1 MKIET
6 EKLMRVKTAKKEL
19 NVSAMYVYELIEKEL
34 VNHVKIDGSFFII
47 RDKKLSDLQK
57 KREERKKRLQKKQ

>member
-6 EKLMRVKTAKKEL
+6 KDLMRVGTAKKEL
-19 NVSAMYVYELIEKEL
+19 NVSAMYVYELIEKNL
-34 VNHVKIDGSFFII
+34 VDHVRIDGSFFII
-47 RDKKLSDLQK
+47 RNQKLSDLQK